1 MALGRIAA
9 RAANVASDAV
19 GEFMGTAAYPETEYG
34 LAAYLFDR
42 IAQAEKNEAPR
53 DRTYYLELMRTCLAA
68 TREGKG

>member
-1 MALGRIAA
+1 MAIGKIAA

-19 GEFMGTAAYPETEYG
+19 GEFMGGGAFPETEYG

-42 IAQAEKNEAPR
+42 IAQAEKNEVTR
-53 DRTYYLELMRTCLAA
+53 DRAYYLELMRSCLAA